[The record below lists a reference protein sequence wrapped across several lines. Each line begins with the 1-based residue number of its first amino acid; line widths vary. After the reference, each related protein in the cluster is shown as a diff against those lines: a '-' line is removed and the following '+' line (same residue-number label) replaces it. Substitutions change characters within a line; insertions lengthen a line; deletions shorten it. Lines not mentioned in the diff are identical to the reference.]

1 MLCLKPCFGAARV
14 CTETGRLPARSH
26 VTYAVFLFFS
36 VFLSLPPSSSNLSG
50 ERRHPP
56 ESEKRRARRHFGF
69 HSLQTAAASG
79 MCILQFALFVS
90 FALCLACQQLCLAV
104 AVFLV
109 LHASFCVVCRAN
121 DGSSLDVFTL
131 FLFLFVLTPSQPRE
145 GCIRWRNVSSEVLR
159 KRRNSLFCFKR
170 RNSLFCFKRRNSL
183 FCFPHHYF
191 VVWGEDLRGNEVE

>member
-1 MLCLKPCFGAARV
+1 MAKTVIFYFLFFYFVGFYLNPCFGAARL

-36 VFLSLPPSSSNLSG
+36 VFFSLPPSSSNLSG

-90 FALCLACQQLCLAV
+90 FARCLARQQLCLAAV

-109 LHASFCVVCRAN
+109 LHASFCVVCHAS
-121 DGSSLDVFTL
+121 DGSSLDVFTF
-131 FLFLFVLTPSQPRE
+131 FLLFVFTPSQPRE
-145 GCIRWRNVSSEVLR
+145 DRIRRRNVSSEILR
-159 KRRNSLFCFKR
+159 KRRNSLFCIPR
-170 RNSLFCFKRRNSL
+170 HC
-183 FCFPHHYF
+183 F